1 METGQLLE
9 AIDFACR
16 KHKDQRRKG
25 DDSPYINHP
34 VNVAF
39 ILSKEGGITDIKTLQ
54 AAILHDTVE
63 DTDTTFEELT
73 QVFGQEVATIVMEV
87 TDDKS
92 LAKDVRKK
100 EQVRHAKHAS
110 HAAKL
115 VKLGDKLNNLR
126 SLRDG
131 PPPKSWDIKQT
142 EGYFIWAKA
151 VVDGIR
157 GTNHSLEASLDDV
170 FQGSFM
176 YDGEWHQIPKDDHE
190 KRLEAYYQQMSL
202 ANN

>member
-100 EQVRHAKHAS
+100 EQVRHAKPARGS
-110 HAAKL
+110 GQL
-115 VKLGDKLNNLR
+115 QQLPPNLQAC
-126 SLRDG
+126 S
-131 PPPKSWDIKQT
+131 
-142 EGYFIWAKA
+142 
-151 VVDGIR
+151 
-157 GTNHSLEASLDDV
+157 
-170 FQGSFM
+170 
-176 YDGEWHQIPKDDHE
+176 
-190 KRLEAYYQQMSL
+190 
-202 ANN
+202 